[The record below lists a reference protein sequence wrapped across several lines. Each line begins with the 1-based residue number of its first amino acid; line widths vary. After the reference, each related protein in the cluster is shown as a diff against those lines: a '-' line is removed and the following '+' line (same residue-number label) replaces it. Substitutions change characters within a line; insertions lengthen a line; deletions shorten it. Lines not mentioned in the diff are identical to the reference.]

1 MFHYYNIFHF
11 FFFFF
16 FSDEKKNEEYIKLER
31 ELGALKDLGA
41 AWKVQESN
49 YEETITVQRQE
60 KNEYY
65 NKIKVLLANEEV
77 CGDCFN
83 IYLLYILDVT
93 TESTRFFGKHQVD
106 TY

>member
-1 MFHYYNIFHF
+1 M
-11 FFFFF
+11 
-16 FSDEKKNEEYIKLER
+16 KLER
-31 ELGALKDLGA
+31 ELKELGA
-41 AWKVQESN
+41 NWKVQESN

-83 IYLLYILDVT
+83 TYLLYILGVT
-93 TESTRFFGKHQVD
+93 TESTGFFWKHKTD